1 VVSTIDVR
9 CVTLDQAASRYG
21 FEDAAFLKLDTQG
34 TELDILRSGGQLM
47 ASLLGIHLE
56 VSFQPFYSGQA
67 IFHDV
72 DAYLV
77 QQGFTLRALN
87 RTMLRRAGYRATIY
101 SKRDVTWAHCLYL
114 REPAAIGGNPR
125 VPQRPLSRLLGLTVA
140 FQYFDLAMEIA
151 AALGRDW
158 LNAADAQQL
167 LVEIEQA
174 SEISHRHLAWKRER
188 SDADPKRAA
197 AELLAASVRDKSL
210 ID

>member
-1 VVSTIDVR
+1 M
-9 CVTLDQAASRYG
+9 TLDHAASRYG
-21 FEDAAFLKLDTQG
+21 FEEAAFLKLDTQG
-34 TELDILRSGGQLM
+34 TELDILHSGQRLIT
-47 ASLLGIHLE
+47 SLLGVYLE
-56 VSFQPFYSGQA
+56 VSFQPFYSGQPV
-67 IFHDV
+67 FHDV

-114 REPAAIGGNPR
+114 REPAAIAGDGGAA
-125 VPQRPLSRLLGLTVA
+125 QRPLARLLGLTVA

-151 AALGRDW
+151 AMLGRDG
-158 LNAADAQQL
+158 LGAADAQQL
-167 LVEIEQA
+167 VREIERA
-174 SEISHRHLAWKRER
+174 SEISHRHLAWKREE

-197 AELLAASVRDKSL
+197 AALLAASLRDKSQ